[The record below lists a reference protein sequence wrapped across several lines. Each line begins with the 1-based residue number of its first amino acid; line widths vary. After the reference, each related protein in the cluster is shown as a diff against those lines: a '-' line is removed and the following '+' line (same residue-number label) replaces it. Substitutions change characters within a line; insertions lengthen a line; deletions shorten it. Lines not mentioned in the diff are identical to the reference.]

1 MLTTTEVTVGGPR
14 LLLNIGA
21 AAGPVSVAIL
31 GETAPIAGFG
41 HDDWDR
47 RVESGV
53 DVPVTWGGRDLGTLA
68 GRRVRLN
75 FQITYATLFAYR
87 FAASGP

>member
-1 MLTTTEVTVGGPR
+1 M
-14 LLLNIGA
+14 
-21 AAGPVSVAIL
+21 SVAVL
-31 GETAPIAGFG
+31 GETAPIPGFG

-53 DVPVTWGGRDLGTLA
+53 DVPVTWGGRDLGPLV

-75 FQITYATLFAYR
+75 LRVTYATLFAYR
-87 FAASGP
+87 FAPACA